1 MENGKV
7 QLINDDEIITLTAED
22 GTKVDF
28 YEIAVV
34 EHEDELYAILEPASD
49 MEDIEDGEVL
59 IFKIEET
66 DDEDAE
72 EDVFTVVEDEEL
84 LQAVFDEYLK
94 AVAASNSDCDDD
106 CKDCNGDCS

>member
-1 MENGKV
+1 MENEKV
-7 QLINDDEIITLTAED
+7 QLINEEEIITLTAED

-34 EHEDELYAILEPASD
+34 EHEDELFAILEPAD
-49 MEDIEDGEVL
+49 EMEDIEDGEVL

-72 EDVFTVVEDEEL
+72 EDIFTVVEDEKL
-84 LQAVFDEYLK
+84 LEAVFNEYLK
-94 AVAASNSDCDDD
+94 AVAACNSDCDSCDAD
-106 CKDCNGDCS
+106 CKE